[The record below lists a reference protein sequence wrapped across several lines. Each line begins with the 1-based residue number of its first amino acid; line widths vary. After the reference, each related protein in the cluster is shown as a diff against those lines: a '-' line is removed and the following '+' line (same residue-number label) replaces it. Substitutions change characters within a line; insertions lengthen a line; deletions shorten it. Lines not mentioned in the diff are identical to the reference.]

1 MDSIIFGM
9 LKKLNKKIDTM
20 GNIQDEKISE
30 AVNTYFD
37 ENPVQTIDIATA
49 EEINDYLGIGGETF
63 R

>member
-49 EEINDYLGIGGETF
+49 EEINDYLGIGGAI
-63 R
+63 